1 MVLSS
6 AFEGVPYPRRL
17 ERLSILAWRAGV
29 GDIEALGHTPEEFG
43 EASDLS
49 LLDKVREQGVVVYE
63 RMTIKMRRL
72 DGDFG
77 DHP

>member
-1 MVLSS
+1 
-6 AFEGVPYPRRL
+6 
-17 ERLSILAWRAGV
+17 V
-29 GDIEALGHTPEEFG
+29 GDIETLGHTPEEFE

-49 LLDKVREQGVVVYE
+49 LLGEVREQGVVVYE
-63 RMTIKMRRL
+63 MMTINVRRV

>member
-1 MVLSS
+1 
-6 AFEGVPYPRRL
+6 
-17 ERLSILAWRAGV
+17 V
-29 GDIEALGHTPEEFG
+29 GDIETLGHTPEEFE

-49 LLDKVREQGVVVYE
+49 LLGEVRAQSVIVYE
-63 RMTIKMRRL
+63 GMTINVRRL